1 MAELIQRNRVNA
13 PSSIIAGS
21 HCPNYEQ
28 MHQLLASHEYFAT
41 CPCPGLVVRCC
52 LMPRLKAL
60 LLVWSV
66 VAAVAA
72 HAAEIDL
79 SENQAIALFYA
90 RNLDLIAA
98 RYSLEQSKAQQIVAR
113 AVPNPVFGVGVAQ
126 LDTTH
131 NAGNSGAGPA
141 AGFSVSQ
148 LIETAG
154 KRRLRMESSALGTSA
169 AENDLADA
177 MRTLS
182 AAVRHAF
189 YALLLSQQ
197 DTAVAQEAVD
207 RYARIVA
214 LNEIRL
220 THGDIAQSDLWRLK
234 VEALKARSEL
244 LSAQTA
250 GVKAHVDLATL
261 LRWPDDVMD
270 FRVEGEWPRAR
281 AFADEPADTLLARAL
296 EQRPD
301 LQSARKQ
308 AAKAEK
314 DLHLARRSAIPD
326 VTISGGYAHDPNN
339 INTETANLGVS
350 VQVPLFYRNE
360 GEVRK
365 AEIAVDSAQLQI
377 QQLAQAVRAD
387 ITNRVAVWR
396 SASAIVDAF
405 ERDALQQVKDI
416 RDGAELSYQ
425 KGQTG
430 ILDLIDAQR
439 DFREVMREFHNV
451 LYNRTSAYIDL
462 QAALAS
468 EVNP

>member
-1 MAELIQRNRVNA
+1 
-13 PSSIIAGS
+13 
-21 HCPNYEQ
+21 
-28 MHQLLASHEYFAT
+28 
-41 CPCPGLVVRCC
+41 
-52 LMPRLKAL
+52 
-60 LLVWSV
+60 
-66 VAAVAA
+66 
-72 HAAEIDL
+72 
-79 SENQAIALFYA
+79 
-90 RNLDLIAA
+90 
-98 RYSLEQSKAQQIVAR
+98 
-113 AVPNPVFGVGVAQ
+113 
-126 LDTTH
+126 
-131 NAGNSGAGPA
+131 
-141 AGFSVSQ
+141 
-148 LIETAG
+148 
-154 KRRLRMESSALGTSA
+154 MESSALGTSA
-169 AENDLADA
+169 AENDLAGA

-197 DTAVAQEAVD
+197 DTVVAQEAVD

-220 THGDIAQSDLWRLK
+220 PHGDIAQSDLWRLK
-234 VEALKARSEL
+234 V
-244 LSAQTA
+244 
-250 GVKAHVDLATL
+250 D
-261 LRWPDDVMD
+261 
-270 FRVEGEWPRAR
+270 
-281 AFADEPADTLLARAL
+281 
-296 EQRPD
+296 D

-314 DLHLARRSAIPD
+314 DLPLARRSVIPD
-326 VTISGGYAHDPNN
+326 VTINGGYAHDPNN

-350 VQVPLFYRNE
+350 VQVPLYYRNE

-377 QQLAQAVRAD
+377 QQLAQAVRTD

-396 SASAIVDAF
+396 SASAIADAF
-405 ERDALQQVKDI
+405 ERDALQHVKDI

-430 ILDLIDAQR
+430 ILDLIDVQR
-439 DFREVMREFHNV
+439 DFREVMREFNNV